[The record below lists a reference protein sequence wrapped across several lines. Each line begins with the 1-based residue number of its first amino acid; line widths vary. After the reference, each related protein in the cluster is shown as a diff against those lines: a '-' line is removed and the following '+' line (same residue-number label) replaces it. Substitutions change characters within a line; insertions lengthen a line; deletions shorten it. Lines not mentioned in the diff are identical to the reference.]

1 MSYGKVCGTVLGLAM
16 ALSMMAP
23 APGLAEGSCKSAP
36 PFDLAALK
44 KISPTE
50 ARRTWFIGYLFDDQG
65 RLCLVPAPGQPA
77 IPLSWP
83 RDADTGAVGPVG
95 LEVTGPALD
104 AATNAVAG
112 FSWVF
117 FDVTSSKATLMPNN
131 YSVSIPGSE
140 PLSIAIGLQN
150 GYTAPG
156 DFDADGNGDA
166 GSFAPSD
173 WFLETI
179 TTKPDGS
186 KTVLTAHVDNFAV
199 LTATYHLGDG
209 KTQARKPLQI
219 RCNDGPR
226 GSLYSGQPIA
236 VPPGECVVY
245 DGMNKDGVRITA
257 LPGSALD
264 VDVGATDHSASD
276 KR

>member
-1 MSYGKVCGTVLGLAM
+1 MSYVKACGTVLGLAM
-16 ALSMMAP
+16 ALSVTAP

-83 RDADTGAVGPVG
+83 RDGDTGAVGPVG

-104 AATNAVAG
+104 AATKAVGG

-117 FDVTSSKATLMPNN
+117 FDVTGSRATLMPNN
-131 YSVSIPGSE
+131 YSVSIPGWE
-140 PLSIAIGLQN
+140 PLAIAIGLQN

-156 DFDADGNGDA
+156 DFNAEGSDDA
-166 GSFAPSD
+166 GSYAPSD
-173 WFLETI
+173 WFLDTI

-186 KTVLTAHVDNFAV
+186 KTVLTAHVDDFAV

-219 RCNDGPR
+219 SCNDGPR
-226 GSLYSGQPIA
+226 GSLYSDQPIA
-236 VPPGECVVY
+236 VPPGNCVVF
-245 DGMNKDGVRITA
+245 DGMAGEGVRVA
-257 LPGSALD
+257 PRPDSVLD
-264 VDVGATDHSASD
+264 VDVGATDHPHFE
-276 KR
+276 RR